1 MSSKSSD
8 RSVLNSQSGQPASPP
23 VSTACQ
29 EAAGHTPIVV
39 AGTGVALEVPMVT
52 AVQERLRSWFRRHGR
67 DLPWRKTRD
76 PYHILVAEVMLQQT
90 QVDRVLPYYTAFLE
104 RFPTLQA
111 LAEASPAE
119 VIRLWAGLGYNR
131 RAVNLQRV
139 AQRIVQQ
146 HGGRFPRSVEE
157 LRTLPG
163 IGAYTAGAIACF
175 AFEHDVAFL
184 DTNIRR
190 VLHRIF
196 IGPDVPHPRASDR
209 ALSQL
214 AAQVVPQGGGWEWN
228 QAVMEFGAVHCTA
241 RKPACSVCPVQAH
254 CRAFPAILTAIQEH
268 SATFRARDA
277 TPFAGSSRW
286 YRGRILAALRD
297 APPDQGLTLADI
309 GQQVREGFTDADL
322 PWLQELVSG
331 LARDGLAII
340 AEEPAHYD
348 TTPSDPSR
356 RRVRLPDS

>member
-1 MSSKSSD
+1 MSSRSSD
-8 RSVLNSQSGQPASPP
+8 RSVLNNQSGQPAS
-23 VSTACQ
+23 SRQ
-29 EAAGHTPIVV
+29 SAGH
-39 AGTGVALEVPMVT
+39 GTGRGYSGPVDSVECALEADRVA
-52 AVQERLRSWFRRHGR
+52 AVQERLRSWFRVHGR

-90 QVDRVLPYYTAFLE
+90 QVDRVLPYYAAFLE

-111 LAEASPAE
+111 LAEAPPAE

-139 AQRIVQQ
+139 AQRIVEQ
-146 HGGRFPRSVEE
+146 HGGQFPRSIEE
-157 LRTLPG
+157 LRKLPG

-190 VLHRIF
+190 VLHRLF
-196 IGPDVPHPRASDR
+196 IGPDVPTTRVSAR
-209 ALSQL
+209 MLSHL

-241 RKPACSVCPVQAH
+241 RKPACSLCPVQAH
-254 CRAFPAILTAIQEH
+254 CRAFPAILTAVQQH
-268 SATFRARDA
+268 TATRRATGA
-277 TPFAGSSRW
+277 TPFVGSSRW
-286 YRGRILAALRD
+286 YRGRILAALRA

-309 GQQVREGFTDADL
+309 GQQIREGFSDRDL
-322 PWLQELVSG
+322 PWLQQLVGG
-331 LARDGLAII
+331 LARDGLATI
-340 AEEPAHYD
+340 AEESPAYD
-348 TTPSDPSR
+348 AAPPDPR
-356 RRVRLPDS
+356 QRRVRLPDT

>member
-1 MSSKSSD
+1 
-8 RSVLNSQSGQPASPP
+8 
-23 VSTACQ
+23 
-29 EAAGHTPIVV
+29 
-39 AGTGVALEVPMVT
+39 
-52 AVQERLRSWFRRHGR
+52 
-67 DLPWRKTRD
+67 
-76 PYHILVAEVMLQQT
+76 MLQQT
-90 QVDRVLPYYTAFLE
+90 QVDRVLPYYAAFLE

-111 LAEASPAE
+111 LAEAPPAE

-131 RAVNLQRV
+131 RAINLQRV
-139 AQRIVQQ
+139 AQRIVEQ
-146 HGGRFPRSVEE
+146 HEGQFPRSVDE
-157 LRTLPG
+157 LRKLPG

-175 AFEHDVAFL
+175 AFEQDVAFL

-196 IGPDVPHPRASDR
+196 AGPDVPTTRVSDR
-209 ALSQL
+209 TLSQL
-214 AAQVVPQGGGWEWN
+214 AGKLVPQGGGWEWN

-268 SATFRARDA
+268 TATPRAKNA
-277 TPFAGSSRW
+277 SPFAGSSRW

-309 GQQVREGFTDADL
+309 GQRVREGFTSRDL

-331 LARDGLAII
+331 LARDGLATI
-340 AEEPAHYD
+340 AEDPVVYD
-348 TTPSDPSR
+348 AASSDPSQR
-356 RRVRLPDS
+356 RIRLPGA